1 MDLVLPD
8 LWPSLWLFAE
18 LYASAVPLF
27 APARDLLVDW
37 HVHEHL
43 FQTVTWSNVTRAGE
57 GPATQPYP
65 NNRWSDREAQLHW
78 SRFHLPYQL
87 PHVQIFRSIR
97 ELLEL
102 LQSANLPSISALMQQ
117 EVASMIRQAR
127 FEWTSILN
135 KVDTRI
141 AHSAG
146 SVP

>member
-1 MDLVLPD
+1 
-8 LWPSLWLFAE
+8 
-18 LYASAVPLF
+18 
-27 APARDLLVDW
+27 
-37 HVHEHL
+37 
-43 FQTVTWSNVTRAGE
+43 VTRTGE

-127 FEWTSILN
+127 FEWTAILN
-135 KVDTRI
+135 KVWEQVPLNSHRQIPQESYSQAMYKIYGTIVHDR
-141 AHSAG
+141 ADNDEPCKNEECCQRESAAERMH
-146 SVP
+146 VTDL